1 MPDPAAIETVVVKAD
16 EIVTALEASQ
26 RGTQTVLRVTA
37 PFSARMRARIHVEQP
52 GDGDD
57 DAQLLL
63 SPHALLDDECPSL
76 PASDETAERLRSR
89 SDAQYSVERHRETH
103 EAALEEWRS
112 TVPDHVVDAVELP
125 AAGGAVTVALLSA
138 GDRE

>member
-1 MPDPAAIETVVVKAD
+1 MTDPEAIETVVVKAD

-26 RGTQTVLRVTA
+26 RGTRTVLRVTA

-63 SPHALLDDECPSL
+63 SPHVLLDDDCPSL
-76 PASDETAERLRSR
+76 PTSDETAERLRSR
-89 SDAQYSVERHRETH
+89 SDEQYSVEHHRETH

-112 TVPDHVVDAVELP
+112 TIPDHVVDAVELP
-125 AAGGAVTVALLSA
+125 AAGGAVSVALLSA
-138 GDRE
+138 ADRE

>member
-1 MPDPAAIETVVVKAD
+1 MPDPAAIETIVVKAD

-26 RGTQTVLRVTA
+26 RGTRTALRVTA

-63 SPHALLDDECPSL
+63 SPHALLDDDCPSL
-76 PASDETAERLRSR
+76 PTSDETAERLRSR
-89 SDAQYSVERHRETH
+89 SDEQYSVERHRETH

-112 TVPDHVVDAVELP
+112 TIPDHVVDAVELP
-125 AAGGAVTVALLSA
+125 AAGGAVSVALLSA
-138 GDRE
+138 ADRE